1 MRFLFWQARKDFS
14 LEMKELNTVMSPAFS
29 DLLNDA
35 IVLNSTAF
43 EDKNSESGELEFV
56 GSKTETAL
64 LRFCKEL
71 GWKNYKETREAAKVV
86 QMVYV
91 FLSFTSSRDVRY

>member
-1 MRFLFWQARKDFS
+1 
-14 LEMKELNTVMSPAFS
+14 MKELNTVMSPAFS

-91 FLSFTSSRDVRY
+91 FLSFHIPLRRMS